1 VQTLNTCKEDEM
13 TKQFI
18 RTWSAAGIVAAMLT
32 QLAVA
37 QQMPRTTKEQIA
49 GTAAVRTEK
58 LNGTVVVVDGNK
70 LVVRMASGD
79 IRYFEPPE
87 SRKFLID
94 GEELK
99 VQQLKPGTKLQA
111 AVTTTTTPITERT
124 TTIGTGKVWHVAGNN
139 VIITLPNGENR
150 QYKVD
155 NNYKFVVGGQKA
167 SVFDL
172 KKGMVINAEKIVE
185 VPRTELATDVAVTGQ
200 APPAPKPVVAET
212 RRAPEPPTSPPPA
225 PTPASE
231 PAPAPRQ
238 VAQAA
243 PFPAPAPAP
252 AKLPDT
258 ASPFPLI
265 GIVGLVLAG
274 VGFAR
279 LGSR

>member
-1 VQTLNTCKEDEM
+1 
-13 TKQFI
+13 
-18 RTWSAAGIVAAMLT
+18 
-32 QLAVA
+32 
-37 QQMPRTTKEQIA
+37 MPRTTKQQIA
-49 GTAAVRTEK
+49 GTAAVKTEK
-58 LNGTVVVVDGNK
+58 LSGTVVVVEGNK

-94 GEELK
+94 GKELN
-99 VQQLKPGTKLQA
+99 VHQLKPGTRLHA

-124 TTIGTGKVWHVAGNN
+124 TTIGTGRVWHVAGNN

-155 NNYKFVVGGQKA
+155 SNYKFIVGGQKA
-167 SVFDL
+167 SVSDL
-172 KKGMVINAEKIVE
+172 RKGMVINAEKIVE
-185 VPRTELATDVAVTGQ
+185 EPRTELATDIAVTGQ
-200 APPAPKPVVAET
+200 APPEPRPVVAET
-212 RRAPEPPTSPPPA
+212 RRTPEPRTSPAA
-225 PTPASE
+225 PTPAPE

-243 PFPAPAPAP
+243 PAPAPTP

-265 GIVGLVLAG
+265 GIVGLMLTG
-274 VGFAR
+274 IGFAGLR
-279 LGSR
+279 SR

>member
-1 VQTLNTCKEDEM
+1 M
-13 TKQFI
+13 TKKFI
-18 RTWSAAGIVAAMLT
+18 RTWSAAGIAAAMLT

-49 GTAAVRTEK
+49 GTAAVTTEK

-111 AVTTTTTPITERT
+111 TVTTRTTPITERT
-124 TTIGTGKVWHVAGNN
+124 TTIGTGKVWHVSGNS

-155 NNYKFVVGGQKA
+155 SNYRFVVGGQKA

-200 APPAPKPVVAET
+200 APPAPRPVVAET
-212 RRAPEPPTSPPPA
+212 RTTPEPRTSPPAPA
-225 PTPASE
+225 PAPE
-231 PAPAPRQ
+231 PAPAPQQ

-243 PFPAPAPAP
+243 PAPAPDPAPAT
-252 AKLPDT
+252 LPDT

-279 LGSR
+279 LGGR